1 MDSRVFVGLF
11 CIFISTQQN
20 YGESKI
26 VTFAREGDA
35 CNRNDNEWYAIPESD
50 SHFLYCHPKHGL
62 YVKGQ
67 CGLANDGRRMI
78 FDVAAQQCIAPLNS
92 TSTAEWLQKK
102 SNTWPEFHLI
112 SRKNL
117 GDQCTS
123 NAECPNS
130 SFCDHFGTC
139 VCLPDFV
146 LVQASCWKKAEPTEA
161 CTHNE
166 QCEAA
171 WPHSV
176 CINGICNCPNN
187 TRMVKSF
194 VGRLCLSPAY
204 ICIQPASSQNGI
216 FDFNQ
221 YFYNSLT
228 DECEPIMFKGGG
240 MANSNIFK
248 TRRECENFCK
258 SGEPETKLGRPVK
271 CRSNADCSSPYDCYH
286 RSGDQTY
293 GICCPSKAF
302 VCSPFG
308 GVFMDIALLDEPLIE
323 YDEGL
328 QARSTQSL
336 NFPVIRYYFSIQELK
351 CKAFLYR
358 GIGGN
363 FNNFLSFEQCFDHC
377 MPVVCGGGKTA
388 LDRAGRLIR
397 CVNDRDCPAHHS
409 CHAGICCQRK
419 EMAVDK
425 EKEEQEQEVHYCSE
439 NSTVVLIGGKVA
451 ECNFYKPC
459 MNNTVCQ
466 VKDAKKGSGICCQE
480 YVKMPRA
487 RKIVSHFAEMLCP
500 MNSSSLVVSAKKKPL
515 QCNLD
520 SMFACPT
527 NFTCSFPDKSATSGL
542 CCLIPN
548 SGLMCPGDL
557 KPPVEKSNV
566 KSCSPLK
573 DSSCDQSNEIC
584 YFNQIYGNYYCCP
597 NVFSGCPPHAPNAV
611 HYENGTAMK
620 CNNVGDQF
628 TCPENSFCHQSP
640 FATTGVCCSEQE
652 TCPDGRKA
660 LTDDN
665 GSLIECSQT
674 CPIGHICIPR
684 SGNKGKNI
692 CCQENFSI
700 WQCDHGRALI
710 NPKGELIKCSSIN
723 SCPDGYTCTDKRGE
737 KFCCPSAGYFCNQPV
752 NPGKS
757 CTGGKVS
764 KKFYFDPVERI
775 CKAFNYFGCN
785 GNDNRFNTIG
795 ECESWCDLSAVCS
808 HGLPIRE
815 SRETRN
821 CSAEKSCPS
830 GYKCVS
836 VTNGENFCCPD
847 RSKLKENIQFHFNYC
862 DTVKDLVC
870 NMPLNPGFSC
880 SSVEQ
885 SEMFF
890 YHFSSKACLKFK
902 YEGCGGNLNRFH
914 TLQSCQSFC
923 LSMLCPVGNP
933 LSTNGEVKHCKTDHE
948 CPSEYS
954 CVLETG
960 VCCLKSKIVCSKSEQ
975 QGETCGLPQF
985 RFRYDIKSNSC
996 KQFTFAGCAGN
1007 ENNFYN
1013 KQACEQFCKS
1023 ELLCPAGSTAF
1034 INSATSQPLQC
1045 AENAEIC
1052 PPGFKCYNN
1061 IQNGKSICCSAL
1073 TKCLSGLEPYKVK
1086 ENIRPLKCI
1095 PGRFGFFDGCPNK
1108 YECQETTNGE
1118 FHCCPEA
1125 NVTNAC
1131 PEQVKV
1137 HVHKE
1142 RSQPTKCY
1150 AADPS
1155 CPNGYVCRLNH
1166 MFGHRFCCA
1175 EPKRDSSMLTAE
1187 VSLCPDRSKPYID
1200 PTTKLTAVC
1209 NPYLHFT
1216 CPTSYSCTF
1225 IQSASNYHCCISNQL
1240 QPYTAEEQSRET
1252 PACPGGLQP
1261 FINRANGQPVICQPP
1276 LLGICP
1282 AGSICQYSSL
1292 YWQFICCA
1300 SDIYSKNFHDEIKVI
1315 LPGDTGC
1322 QNDRQCS
1329 NGFPGSFCH
1338 QGICKCPPSMFIYQR
1353 SCVPSCPNGYNTN
1366 NGVCENAK

>member
-1 MDSRVFVGLF
+1 MCYSGSHEEVSAILRSAF
-11 CIFISTQQN
+11 STSVKEASAIAKRRTSLLVS
-20 YGESKI
+20 GESKI

-459 MNNTVCQ
+459 MNNAVCQ
-466 VKDAKKGSGICCQE
+466 VKDAKRGSGICCQE

-542 CCLIPN
+542 CCFIPN

-620 CNNVGDQF
+620 CDNVGDQF

-665 GSLIECSQT
+665 GSLIECNQT

-684 SGNKGKNI
+684 R
-692 CCQENFSI
+692 
-700 WQCDHGRALI
+700 QCDHGRALI

-960 VCCLKSKIVCSKSEQ
+960 RLSAPNQSNKVKLAVYLSFDFDMTLRAIVASS
-975 QGETCGLPQF
+975 LPLQDVLEMKTIF
-985 RFRYDIKSNSC
+985 ITNRLAN
-996 KQFTFAGCAGN
+996 T
-1007 ENNFYN
+1007 
-1013 KQACEQFCKS
+1013 

>member
-1 MDSRVFVGLF
+1 MPLDISRKYFVIEPSKVFPSNQSRNQSGD
-11 CIFISTQQN
+11 
-20 YGESKI
+20 KI

-419 EMAVDK
+419 V
-425 EKEEQEQEVHYCSE
+425 
-439 NSTVVLIGGKVA
+439 
-451 ECNFYKPC
+451 
-459 MNNTVCQ
+459 
-466 VKDAKKGSGICCQE
+466 
-480 YVKMPRA
+480 
-487 RKIVSHFAEMLCP
+487 LCP

-542 CCLIPN
+542 CCFIPN

-597 NVFSGCPPHAPNAV
+597 NVFS
-611 HYENGTAMK
+611 
-620 CNNVGDQF
+620 
-628 TCPENSFCHQSP
+628 
-640 FATTGVCCSEQE
+640 
-652 TCPDGRKA
+652 
-660 LTDDN
+660 
-665 GSLIECSQT
+665 
-674 CPIGHICIPR
+674 
-684 SGNKGKNI
+684 
-692 CCQENFSI
+692 
-700 WQCDHGRALI
+700 
-710 NPKGELIKCSSIN
+710 
-723 SCPDGYTCTDKRGE
+723 
-737 KFCCPSAGYFCNQPV
+737 
-752 NPGKS
+752 GKS

-948 CPSEYS
+948 CPSDFDFDMTLRAIVAS
-954 CVLETG
+954 SLPLQDVLEMKTIFITNR
-960 VCCLKSKIVCSKSEQ
+960 LAN
-975 QGETCGLPQF
+975 T
-985 RFRYDIKSNSC
+985 
-996 KQFTFAGCAGN
+996 
-1007 ENNFYN
+1007 
-1013 KQACEQFCKS
+1013 

>member
-1 MDSRVFVGLF
+1 
-11 CIFISTQQN
+11 
-20 YGESKI
+20 
-26 VTFAREGDA
+26 
-35 CNRNDNEWYAIPESD
+35 
-50 SHFLYCHPKHGL
+50 
-62 YVKGQ
+62 
-67 CGLANDGRRMI
+67 
-78 FDVAAQQCIAPLNS
+78 
-92 TSTAEWLQKK
+92 
-102 SNTWPEFHLI
+102 
-112 SRKNL
+112 
-117 GDQCTS
+117 
-123 NAECPNS
+123 
-130 SFCDHFGTC
+130 
-139 VCLPDFV
+139 
-146 LVQASCWKKAEPTEA
+146 
-161 CTHNE
+161 
-166 QCEAA
+166 
-171 WPHSV
+171 
-176 CINGICNCPNN
+176 
-187 TRMVKSF
+187 MVKSF

-336 NFPVIRYYFSIQELK
+336 NFPVIR
-351 CKAFLYR
+351 
-358 GIGGN
+358 
-363 FNNFLSFEQCFDHC
+363 
-377 MPVVCGGGKTA
+377 
-388 LDRAGRLIR
+388 LIR

-439 NSTVVLIGGKVA
+439 NSTVVLIGGKVAECNFYKPCMNNTVCQVKDAKKGSGICA

-665 GSLIECSQT
+665 GSLIECNQT

-847 RSKLKENIQFHFNYC
+847 RN
-862 DTVKDLVC
+862 LVC

-933 LSTNGEVKHCKTDHE
+933 LSTNGKVKHCKTDHE

-960 VCCLKSKIVCSKSEQ
+960 RLSAPNQSNKVKLAVYLSFDFDMTLRAIVASS
-975 QGETCGLPQF
+975 LPLQDVLEMKTIF
-985 RFRYDIKSNSC
+985 ITNRLANS
-996 KQFTFAGCAGN
+996 
-1007 ENNFYN
+1007 
-1013 KQACEQFCKS
+1013 S

>member
-78 FDVAAQQCIAPLNS
+78 FDVSAQQCIAPLNS

-161 CTHNE
+161 CTHDE

-271 CRSNADCSSPYDCYH
+271 CRSNTDCSSPYDCYH
-286 RSGDQTY
+286 RNGDQTY

-377 MPVVCGGGKTA
+377 MPGMIREVLCKCFCFNKNEIIQKRHVIVVCGGGKTA

-409 CHAGICCQRK
+409 CHAGICCRRK
-419 EMAVDK
+419 V
-425 EKEEQEQEVHYCSE
+425 
-439 NSTVVLIGGKVA
+439 
-451 ECNFYKPC
+451 
-459 MNNTVCQ
+459 
-466 VKDAKKGSGICCQE
+466 
-480 YVKMPRA
+480 
-487 RKIVSHFAEMLCP
+487 LCP
-500 MNSSSLVVSAKKKPL
+500 MNSSSLVVSAKRQPL
-515 QCNLD
+515 QCDLD
-520 SMFACPT
+520 SIFACPT

-597 NVFSGCPPHAPNAV
+597 NVFSG
-611 HYENGTAMK
+611 
-620 CNNVGDQF
+620 
-628 TCPENSFCHQSP
+628 
-640 FATTGVCCSEQE
+640 
-652 TCPDGRKA
+652 
-660 LTDDN
+660 
-665 GSLIECSQT
+665 
-674 CPIGHICIPR
+674 
-684 SGNKGKNI
+684 
-692 CCQENFSI
+692 
-700 WQCDHGRALI
+700 
-710 NPKGELIKCSSIN
+710 
-723 SCPDGYTCTDKRGE
+723 
-737 KFCCPSAGYFCNQPV
+737 
-752 NPGKS
+752 KS
-757 CTGGKVS
+757 CTGAKVS

-775 CKAFNYFGCN
+775 CKAFSYFGCN

-847 RSKLKENIQFHFNYC
+847 RSKLKQNIKFHINYC
-862 DTVKDLVC
+862 DIVKDLVC

-890 YHFSSKACLKFK
+890 YHFSSKTCLKFE

-948 CPSEYS
+948 CSSDSDFDMTLRAIVASSLPLQD
-954 CVLETG
+954 VLEMKT
-960 VCCLKSKIVCSKSEQ
+960 I
-975 QGETCGLPQF
+975 F
-985 RFRYDIKSNSC
+985 IIKRLAN
-996 KQFTFAGCAGN
+996 T
-1007 ENNFYN
+1007 
-1013 KQACEQFCKS
+1013 
-1023 ELLCPAGSTAF
+1023 ELLCPAGSRAF

-1045 AENAEIC
+1045 AEDAEIC
-1052 PPGFKCYNN
+1052 PPGFKCYYN

-1073 TKCLSGLEPYKVK
+1073 MKCLSGLEPYKVK
-1086 ENIRPLKCI
+1086 ENIQPLKCI

-1282 AGSICQYSSL
+1282 AGSICQYSPL

-1300 SDIYSKNFHDEIKVI
+1300 SDFYSKNFHEEIKVK

-1353 SCVPSCPNGYNTN
+1353 SCAPSCPNGYNTI
-1366 NGVCENAK
+1366 NGVCANAK

>member
-1 MDSRVFVGLF
+1 MQLGQVFEGRIDVD
-11 CIFISTQQN
+11 CKR
-20 YGESKI
+20 ESKI

-92 TSTAEWLQKK
+92 TSTTEWLQKK

-123 NAECPNS
+123 NAECPNN
-130 SFCDHFGTC
+130 SFCDHFGIC

-146 LVQASCWKKAEPTEA
+146 LVQGSCWKINDRGGTSEAEPTET
-161 CTHNE
+161 CTHDE

-258 SGEPETKLGRPVK
+258 S
-271 CRSNADCSSPYDCYH
+271 
-286 RSGDQTY
+286 
-293 GICCPSKAF
+293 AF
-302 VCSPFG
+302 ICSPFG

-377 MPVVCGGGKTA
+377 MPEGHFIVVCGGGKTA

-397 CVNDRDCPAHHS
+397 CVNDRDCPAHHG

-419 EMAVDK
+419 V
-425 EKEEQEQEVHYCSE
+425 
-439 NSTVVLIGGKVA
+439 
-451 ECNFYKPC
+451 
-459 MNNTVCQ
+459 
-466 VKDAKKGSGICCQE
+466 
-480 YVKMPRA
+480 
-487 RKIVSHFAEMLCP
+487 LCP
-500 MNSSSLVVSAKKKPL
+500 MNSSSLVVSSKKQPL
-515 QCNLD
+515 QCDLD
-520 SMFACPT
+520 TIFACPT

-548 SGLMCPGDL
+548 SGLMCPGDM

-573 DSSCDQSNEIC
+573 DSSCNQSNEIC

-597 NVFSGCPPHAPNAV
+597 NVFS
-611 HYENGTAMK
+611 
-620 CNNVGDQF
+620 
-628 TCPENSFCHQSP
+628 
-640 FATTGVCCSEQE
+640 
-652 TCPDGRKA
+652 
-660 LTDDN
+660 
-665 GSLIECSQT
+665 
-674 CPIGHICIPR
+674 
-684 SGNKGKNI
+684 
-692 CCQENFSI
+692 
-700 WQCDHGRALI
+700 
-710 NPKGELIKCSSIN
+710 
-723 SCPDGYTCTDKRGE
+723 
-737 KFCCPSAGYFCNQPV
+737 
-752 NPGKS
+752 GKS

-775 CKAFNYFGCN
+775 CKAFSYFGCN

-808 HGLPIRE
+808 HGLPMKE

-821 CSAEKSCPS
+821 CSVEKSCPF

-847 RSKLKENIQFHFNYC
+847 RSKMKQNTKFHINYC

-880 SSVEQ
+880 NSAEQ

-890 YHFSSKACLKFK
+890 YDFSSKACLKFK
-902 YEGCGGNLNRFH
+902 YDGCGGNLNRFH

-923 LSMLCPVGNP
+923 LSMLCPVGDP
-933 LSTNGEVKHCKTDHE
+933 LSTNGEVKRCKTDHE
-948 CPSEYS
+948 CSSEYS

-960 VCCLKSKIVCSKSEQ
+960 VCCLKSKAVCSQSEQ

-1013 KQACEQFCKS
+1013 KEACEQFCKP
-1023 ELLCPAGSTAF
+1023 ELLCPAGSRAF
-1034 INSATSQPLQC
+1034 INSGTSQPLQC
-1045 AENAEIC
+1045 AADAEIC
-1052 PPGFKCYNN
+1052 PPGFKCYYN
-1061 IQNGKSICCSAL
+1061 IQSGKSVCCSAL

-1086 ENIRPLKCI
+1086 ENIGPFKCI

-1108 YECQETTNGE
+1108 YECQETTNGQ

-1125 NVTNAC
+1125 NATNAC

-1155 CPNGYVCRLNH
+1155 CPNGYVCRFNH

-1175 EPKRDSSMLTAE
+1175 EPKRDSSVLTAE
-1187 VSLCPDRSKPYID
+1187 VPLCPDRSKPYTD

-1216 CPTSYSCTF
+1216 CPISYSCTF

-1240 QPYTAEEQSRET
+1240 QPYTAEKQSRET

-1282 AGSICQYSSL
+1282 AGSICQYSPL

-1300 SDIYSKNFHDEIKVI
+1300 SDLYSKNFYDEIKVK

-1366 NGVCENAK
+1366 NGVCEHAK

>member
-1 MDSRVFVGLF
+1 MQLGQVF
-11 CIFISTQQN
+11 
-20 YGESKI
+20 
-26 VTFAREGDA
+26 EG
-35 CNRNDNEWYAIPESD
+35 RI
-50 SHFLYCHPKHGL
+50 
-62 YVKGQ
+62 
-67 CGLANDGRRMI
+67 
-78 FDVAAQQCIAPLNS
+78 DVDCKP
-92 TSTAEWLQKK
+92 
-102 SNTWPEFHLI
+102 
-112 SRKNL
+112 RKNL

-130 SFCDHFGTC
+130 SFCDHFGIC

-146 LVQASCWKKAEPTEA
+146 LVQGSCWKSWFSLFFPYCLFQSNQSMIELELQKRSQLKLAHMT
-161 CTHNE
+161 
-166 QCEAA
+166 
-171 WPHSV
+171 
-176 CINGICNCPNN
+176 NN
-187 TRMVKSF
+187 AK
-194 VGRLCLSPAY
+194 RLGLTAFAST
-204 ICIQPASSQNGI
+204 PASSQNGI

-258 SGEPETKLGRPVK
+258 S
-271 CRSNADCSSPYDCYH
+271 
-286 RSGDQTY
+286 
-293 GICCPSKAF
+293 AF

-377 MPVVCGGGKTA
+377 MPERHFIVVCGGGKTA

-397 CVNDRDCPAHHS
+397 CVNDRDCPAHHG

-419 EMAVDK
+419 V
-425 EKEEQEQEVHYCSE
+425 
-439 NSTVVLIGGKVA
+439 
-451 ECNFYKPC
+451 
-459 MNNTVCQ
+459 
-466 VKDAKKGSGICCQE
+466 
-480 YVKMPRA
+480 
-487 RKIVSHFAEMLCP
+487 LCP
-500 MNSSSLVVSAKKKPL
+500 MNSSSLVVSSKKQPL
-515 QCNLD
+515 QCDLNTI
-520 SMFACPT
+520 FACPT

-548 SGLMCPGDL
+548 SGLMCPGDM

-573 DSSCDQSNEIC
+573 DSSCNQSNEIC

-597 NVFSGCPPHAPNAV
+597 NVFS
-611 HYENGTAMK
+611 
-620 CNNVGDQF
+620 
-628 TCPENSFCHQSP
+628 
-640 FATTGVCCSEQE
+640 
-652 TCPDGRKA
+652 
-660 LTDDN
+660 
-665 GSLIECSQT
+665 
-674 CPIGHICIPR
+674 
-684 SGNKGKNI
+684 
-692 CCQENFSI
+692 
-700 WQCDHGRALI
+700 
-710 NPKGELIKCSSIN
+710 
-723 SCPDGYTCTDKRGE
+723 
-737 KFCCPSAGYFCNQPV
+737 
-752 NPGKS
+752 GKS

-775 CKAFNYFGCN
+775 CKAFSYFGCN

-808 HGLPIRE
+808 HGLPMKE

-821 CSAEKSCPS
+821 CSAEKSCPF
-830 GYKCVS
+830 GYKCAS

-847 RSKLKENIQFHFNYC
+847 RSKMKQNTKFHINYC

-880 SSVEQ
+880 NSAEQ

-890 YHFSSKACLKFK
+890 YDFSSKACLKFK

-923 LSMLCPVGNP
+923 LSMLCPVGEP
-933 LSTNGEVKHCKTDHE
+933 LSTNGEVKRCKTDHE
-948 CPSEYS
+948 CSSEYS

-960 VCCLKSKIVCSKSEQ
+960 VCCLKSKVVCSQSEQ

-1013 KQACEQFCKS
+1013 KEACEQFCKP
-1023 ELLCPAGSTAF
+1023 ELLCPAGSRAF

-1045 AENAEIC
+1045 AEDAEIC
-1052 PPGFKCYNN
+1052 PPGFKCYYN
-1061 IQNGKSICCSAL
+1061 IQNGKSVCCSAL

-1086 ENIRPLKCI
+1086 ENIGPFKCI

-1108 YECQETTNGE
+1108 YECQETTNGQ

-1155 CPNGYVCRLNH
+1155 CPNGYVCRFNH

-1175 EPKRDSSMLTAE
+1175 EPKRDSSVLTAE
-1187 VSLCPDRSKPYID
+1187 VSLCPDRSKPYTD

-1216 CPTSYSCTF
+1216 CPISYSCTF

-1240 QPYTAEEQSRET
+1240 QPYTAEKQSRET

-1282 AGSICQYSSL
+1282 AGSICQYSPL

-1300 SDIYSKNFHDEIKVI
+1300 SDLYSKNFYDEIKVK

-1353 SCVPSCPNGYNTN
+1353 SCASFD
-1366 NGVCENAK
+1366 EEKSKHLS